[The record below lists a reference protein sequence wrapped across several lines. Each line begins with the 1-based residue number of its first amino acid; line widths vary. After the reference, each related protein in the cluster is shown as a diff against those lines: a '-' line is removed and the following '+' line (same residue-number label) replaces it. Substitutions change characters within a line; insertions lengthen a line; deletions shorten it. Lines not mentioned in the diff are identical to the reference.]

1 MSEIRDRKKSRVGR
15 DKMQGSKRAGSKR
28 QDRHVPTV
36 SEGAE
41 IKIPELLAPAG
52 SPKALHAA
60 VCAGADAVYLS
71 GQNFG
76 ARRFAA
82 NFSGDELKDAVEY
95 CHTRGVRVYVTLNT
109 LISDEEMPRALSEM
123 MYYYSIGADA
133 VLVQDLG
140 LLKAATECFPDLALH
155 ASTQMTINSTAGAL
169 KAGSLGIKR
178 IVLARELS
186 YGEIGAINAALKRAA
201 EPANDPAI
209 SSAPA
214 ASGSPAQSDPP
225 ELEVFVHGALC
236 YCYSGQCL
244 FSSLL
249 GGRSGNRGMCAQP
262 CRKAYELR
270 ESTVDGYGRIDS
282 ASSVTCRTKG
292 AFLLSPR
299 DLCSYDN
306 LESMAW
312 LNIASLK
319 IEGRMKSPEYVAI
332 VTSIY
337 RRALDAIAGGAV
349 SKDRG
354 EDMENLLI
362 AFNRRFTSGY
372 VGGDRNAALMS
383 YDRPANR
390 GIFIGTV
397 TDYDPRYESAVV
409 KLTRDAKPRLG
420 DGLTI
425 RRKHGSDDGFFL
437 RKPCEIRNGELRLK
451 TKCRL
456 RHGDSVFITSRGS
469 LDDLAEEIITRDGD
483 AYRKIPIDI
492 TFSLGGE
499 AGKTPVVS
507 GSFAIKGVTYRAVYT
522 SDTDMAV
529 AQNKPVLTDDLKKV
543 FAKCGGTQYEMR
555 SFSAEY
561 ADNLFLPMSLLNE
574 LRRNF
579 LKSADRA
586 VIDAYLPDAASMDA
600 ASENYSRFCRDFVRY
615 DTHGIHDN
623 PVQLVQ
629 RPKLAFYA
637 DSAECVKAAAAI
649 GCGRIYYECD
659 FAPALK
665 DGSVNPAFESDVL
678 DRLASAAEI
687 CKDSGCEL
695 IWKWSRIADDA
706 YIAAAL
712 PLVEKALGL
721 GVCGI
726 MVESYGCAAAIR
738 KTAPYARI
746 YGGSGMNIFNSLSL
760 AQISD
765 LFRGAVISPEATAAN
780 IADLIQRIPP
790 EIRGKVE
797 TEYVVGGAVELMVTE
812 NNLPIS
818 ALSDYGT
825 YDPEK
830 TYSLL
835 DERDRDFPI
844 YVDACGRTH
853 IFNAVETC
861 LIDSLPELCGLGLDI
876 LSIDGRHRTYDY
888 SYAVLKAYT
897 EGLNAVIAGGM
908 SGITDR
914 SGMAD
919 RSERAGS
926 AGRALETELDELKKR
941 IVEVSQGGITEGHFK
956 RGV

>member
-1 MSEIRDRKKSRVGR
+1 MSGMSGSRGGRNSREKKVKKSV
-15 DKMQGSKRAGSKR
+15 K
-28 QDRHVPTV
+28 PV
-36 SEGAE
+36 SSVSPKTAKGEAKTGAE
-41 IKIPELLAPAG
+41 GKGEKIRIPELLAPAG
-52 SPKALHAA
+52 SPEALHAA

-71 GQNFG
+71 GRNFG

-82 NFSGDELKDAVEY
+82 NFNEDELKDAVEY

-123 MYYYSIGADA
+123 MYYCSIGADA

-140 LLKAATECFPDLALH
+140 LLKAAGECFPDLVLH

-169 KAGSLGIKR
+169 KAGSMNIRR

-186 YGEIGAINAALKRAA
+186 YDEIAGINAALKRAA
-201 EPANDPAI
+201 DPD
-209 SSAPA
+209 SETPLKN
-214 ASGSPAQSDPP
+214 PP

-270 ESTVDGYGRIDS
+270 ESTTDRYGKTDS
-282 ASSVTCRTKG
+282 ASSLSCRTKG
-292 AFLLSPR
+292 AYLLSPR

-306 LESMAW
+306 LEKMAR

-337 RRALDAIAGGAV
+337 RRALDAVAGGAV
-349 SKDRG
+349 SGDGR

-372 VGGDRNAALMS
+372 IGGDRNAALMS

-397 TDYDPRYESAVV
+397 IDYDPRYESGVV
-409 KLTRDAKPRLG
+409 RLTGDTKPRPG

-425 RRKHGSDDGFFL
+425 RRKHGADDGFFL
-437 RKPCEIRNGELRLK
+437 RKPYEIRNGELRFRS
-451 TKCRL
+451 KCRL
-456 RHGDSVFITSRGS
+456 GRGDQVFITNRGS
-469 LDDLAEEIITRDGD
+469 LDDLAGEIKARDGGI
-483 AYRKIPIDI
+483 YRKIPIDI
-492 TFSLGGE
+492 AFKLGGE
-499 AGKTPVVS
+499 NGRTPVVR
-507 GSFAIKGVTYRAVYT
+507 GSFAIKGVKYEAVYT
-522 SDTDMAV
+522 SGTEMAD
-529 AQNKPVLTDDLKKV
+529 AQNKPVMTADLEKV

-555 SFSAEY
+555 SFKAEY
-561 ADNLFLPMSLLNE
+561 SDNLFLPMSLLNE

-586 VIDAYLPDAASMDA
+586 VIGTYLPDDASMDA
-600 ASENYSRFCRDFVRY
+600 ARENYSRFMSNFRSYDVSVRK
-615 DTHGIHDN
+615 
-623 PVQLVQ
+623 
-629 RPKLAFYA
+629 PKLAFYA
-637 DSAECVKAAAAI
+637 DSPECVRAAADS
-649 GCGRIYYECD
+649 GCDRIYCECD
-659 FAPALK
+659 IAPVLR
-665 DGSVNPAFESDVL
+665 DGSLNPAFEAGIL
-678 DRLASAAEI
+678 ETLASAAEI
-687 CKDSGCEL
+687 CKDRGCEL

-706 YIAAAL
+706 YISAAL
-712 PLVEKALGL
+712 PLVEKVLGL

-726 MVESYGCAAAIR
+726 MVESYGSAAAIR
-738 KTAPYARI
+738 RIAPYARI
-746 YGGSGMNIFNSLSL
+746 YGGSGMNIYNSLSL
-760 AQISD
+760 ARISD
-765 LFRGAVISPEATAAN
+765 LFCGAVISPEASAGN
-780 IADLIQRIPP
+780 IRDLIRRIPP
-790 EIRGKVE
+790 ELRGKVE
-797 TEYVVGGAVELMVTE
+797 TEYLVNGAVELMITE
-812 NNLPIS
+812 NNLPVS

-825 YDPEK
+825 YDPKK

-835 DERDRDFPI
+835 DERDRDFPL

-861 LIDSLPELCGLGLDI
+861 LIDSLPELCGLGLDTV
-876 LSIDGRHRTYDY
+876 SVDGRHKTYDY
-888 SYAVLKAYT
+888 ASAVVKAYK
-897 EGLNAVIAGGM
+897 EGLRAVNYE
-908 SGITDR
+908 SR
-914 SGMAD
+914 S
-919 RSERAGS
+919 
-926 AGRALETELDELKKR
+926 GRALESELDDLKKKVAK
-941 IVEVSQGGITEGHFK
+941 ISQGGITEGHFR

>member
-1 MSEIRDRKKSRVGR
+1 MSGMSGSRGGKNSREKKVKKSV
-15 DKMQGSKRAGSKR
+15 KPVSSVSAAG
-28 QDRHVPTV
+28 
-36 SEGAE
+36 GAKTGTKGKGAK
-41 IKIPELLAPAG
+41 IRIPELLAPAG
-52 SPKALHAA
+52 SPEALKAA

-71 GQNFG
+71 GRNFG

-82 NFSGDELKDAVEY
+82 NFNEDELKDAVEY

-140 LLKAATECFPDLALH
+140 LLKAASECFPDLVLH

-169 KAGSLGIKR
+169 KAGSMGIRR

-186 YGEIGAINAALKRAA
+186 YDEISGINAALKDAA
-201 EPANDPAI
+201 DPD
-209 SSAPA
+209 SETPLKN
-214 ASGSPAQSDPP
+214 PP

-270 ESTVDGYGRIDS
+270 ENTVDGYGKIDS
-282 ASSVTCRTKG
+282 ASSLRCRTKG
-292 AFLLSPR
+292 AYLLSPR

-306 LESMAW
+306 LESMAR

-337 RRALDAIAGGAV
+337 RRALDAVAEGSPAGDTGDGV
-349 SKDRG
+349 SK
-354 EDMENLLI
+354 EDKENLLI

-372 VGGDRNAALMS
+372 VGGDKNAALMS

-397 TDYDPRYESAVV
+397 TDYDPRYESGVV
-409 KLTRDAKPRLG
+409 RLTGDTKPRLG

-425 RRKHGSDDGFFL
+425 RRKHGADDGFFL
-437 RKPCEIRNGELRLK
+437 RKPYEIRNGELRFRS
-451 TKCRL
+451 KCRL
-456 RHGDSVFITSRGS
+456 GRGDQVFITNRGS
-469 LDDLAEEIITRDGD
+469 LDDLAGEIMARDGGI
-483 AYRKIPIDI
+483 YRKVPLDI
-492 TFSLGGE
+492 SFKLGGE
-499 AGKTPVVS
+499 NGRTPVVS
-507 GSFAIKGVTYRAVYT
+507 GSFAIKGVKYEAVYT
-522 SDTDMAV
+522 SDTEMAD

-555 SFSAEY
+555 SFKAEY
-561 ADNLFLPMSLLNE
+561 SDNLFLPMSLLNE

-586 VIDAYLPDAASMDA
+586 VIGSYLPDDASMDA
-600 ASENYSRFCRDFVRY
+600 ARENYSRFLENFRRY
-615 DTHGIHDN
+615 DA
-623 PVQLVQ
+623 PV
-629 RPKLAFYA
+629 RKPKLAFYA
-637 DSAECVKAAAAI
+637 DSPECVRAAADS
-649 GCGRIYYECD
+649 GCERIYCECD
-659 FAPALK
+659 IAPVLK
-665 DGSVNPAFESDVL
+665 DGSVNPRFEAGIL
-678 DRLASAAEI
+678 ETLASAAET
-687 CKDSGCEL
+687 CRDRGCEL
-695 IWKWSRIADDA
+695 IWKWPRIADDA
-706 YIAAAL
+706 YISAAL
-712 PLVEKALGL
+712 PLVEKVLGL

-726 MVESYGCAAAIR
+726 MVESYGSAAAIR
-738 KTAPYARI
+738 RVAPYARI
-746 YGGSGMNIFNSLSL
+746 YGGSGMNIYNSLSL
-760 AQISD
+760 ARISD
-765 LFRGAVISPEATAAN
+765 LFCGAVISPEASAEN
-780 IADLIQRIPP
+780 IADLIRRIPP
-790 EIRGKVE
+790 ELRGKVE
-797 TEYVVGGAVELMVTE
+797 TEYLVNGAVELMVTE
-812 NNLPIS
+812 NNLPVS
-818 ALSDYGT
+818 GLSDYGT
-825 YDPEK
+825 YDPKK

-861 LIDSLPELCGLGLDI
+861 LIDSLPELCGLGLDTV
-876 LSIDGRHRTYDY
+876 SVDGRHKTYDY
-888 SYAVLKAYT
+888 ASAVVKAYK
-897 EGLNAVIAGGM
+897 EGLRAVNEE
-908 SGITDR
+908 SR
-914 SGMAD
+914 S
-919 RSERAGS
+919 
-926 AGRALETELDELKKR
+926 GRALENELDDLKKKVAK
-941 IVEVSQGGITEGHFK
+941 ISQGGITEGHFR

>member
-1 MSEIRDRKKSRVGR
+1 MSGMIGMDGSRGGKNSRGKNVNKSV
-15 DKMQGSKRAGSKR
+15 KSVKSASSGSSISTGSSGSAASEAGWAKS
-28 QDRHVPTV
+28 
-36 SEGAE
+36 GAE
-41 IKIPELLAPAG
+41 GKGAKIRIPELLAPAG
-52 SPKALHAA
+52 SPEALHAA

-71 GQNFG
+71 GRNFG

-82 NFSGDELKDAVEY
+82 NFNEDELKDAVEY
-95 CHTRGVRVYVTLNT
+95 CHTRGVRVYITLNT

-140 LLKAATECFPDLALH
+140 LLKAANECFPDLVLH

-169 KAGSLGIKR
+169 KAGSMNIRR

-186 YGEIGAINAALKRAA
+186 YDEISGINAALKQAA
-201 EPANDPAI
+201 DPD
-209 SSAPA
+209 SETPLKN
-214 ASGSPAQSDPP
+214 PP

-270 ESTVDGYGRIDS
+270 ESTVDGYGKIDY
-282 ASSVTCRTKG
+282 ASSVRCRTKG
-292 AFLLSPR
+292 AYLLSPR
-299 DLCSYDN
+299 DLCSCDN
-306 LESMAW
+306 LGSMAR
-312 LNIASLK
+312 LDIASLK

-337 RRALDAIAGGAV
+337 RRALDAVAENSPAGNSGETGDGI
-349 SKDRG
+349 SKEDR
-354 EDMENLLI
+354 ENLLI

-372 VGGDRNAALMS
+372 VGGDKNAALMS
-383 YDRPANR
+383 YDQPANR

-397 TDYDPRYESAVV
+397 TDYDPRYESGVV
-409 KLTRDAKPRLG
+409 RLTGDTKPRPG

-437 RKPCEIRNGELRLK
+437 RKPYEIRNGELRFR
-451 TKCRL
+451 TQCRL
-456 RHGDSVFITSRGS
+456 GCGDRVFITNRGS
-469 LDDLAEEIITRDGD
+469 LDDLAGEIKARDGGV
-483 AYRKIPIDI
+483 YRKIPMDI
-492 TFSLGGE
+492 SFKLGGE
-499 AGKTPVVS
+499 NGRTPVIS
-507 GSFAIKGVTYRAVYT
+507 GSFAIKGVKYEIVYT
-522 SDTDMAV
+522 SDTEMAD

-555 SFSAEY
+555 SFKAEY
-561 ADNLFLPMSLLNE
+561 SGNLFLPMSLLNE

-586 VIDAYLPDAASMDA
+586 VIGSYLPDEASLDA
-600 ASENYSRFCRDFVRY
+600 ARENYSRFLSNFVRY
-615 DTHGIHDN
+615 DV
-623 PVQLVQ
+623 PVR

-637 DSAECVKAAAAI
+637 DSPECVRAAVDS
-649 GCGRIYYECD
+649 GCDRIYCECD
-659 FAPALK
+659 IAPVLK
-665 DGSVNPAFESDVL
+665 DGSVNPAFEEGILETLS
-678 DRLASAAEI
+678 SAAEV
-687 CKDSGCEL
+687 CKERGCEL

-706 YIAAAL
+706 YISAAL
-712 PLVEKALGL
+712 PLVEKVLGL

-726 MVESYGCAAAIR
+726 MVESYGSAAAIR
-738 KTAPYARI
+738 RVAPYVRI
-746 YGGSGMNIFNSLSL
+746 YGGSGMNIYNSLSL

-765 LFRGAVISPEATAAN
+765 LFSGAVISPEASAEN
-780 IADLIQRIPP
+780 IRDLIGRIPP
-790 EIRGKVE
+790 ELRGKVE
-797 TEYVVGGAVELMVTE
+797 TEYLVNGAVELMVTE
-812 NNLPIS
+812 NNLPLS
-818 ALSDYGT
+818 GLSDYGT
-825 YDPEK
+825 YDPKK

-861 LIDSLPELCGLGLDI
+861 LIDSLPELCDMGLDT
-876 LSIDGRHRTYDY
+876 LSVDGRHKTYDY
-888 SYAVLKAYT
+888 ASAVVKAYK
-897 EGLNAVIAGGM
+897 EGLRAVSDGGRL
-908 SGITDR
+908 GR
-914 SGMAD
+914 
-919 RSERAGS
+919 GS
-926 AGRALETELDELKKR
+926 GRALDNELDDLKKR
-941 IVEVSQGGITEGHFK
+941 VAKISQGGITEGHFR